1 MRPLRH
7 ALLLGAILIA
17 APALA
22 QTSPGVAPSGT
33 VGSTTTGAAPEKT
46 GATTGVG
53 QTKPPGD
60 VVGDNLGTRPDLE
73 QKSKQLDEK
82 IDKGICSGCK

>member
-1 MRPLRH
+1 MRPLRN
-7 ALLLGAILIA
+7 LLLAGAILTA
-17 APALA
+17 GPVFA

-33 VGSTTTGAAPEKT
+33 VGSTATGAAPEKT

-60 VVGDNLGTRPDLE
+60 AVGDNLGTRPDLE
-73 QKSKQLDEK
+73 QKSKQLDQK